1 MTSPIAIGP
10 VLNTVGFTVTGTET
24 RLTLEM
30 TLPQAELVLARLVLA
45 VAVARA
51 WRPAAGVAD
60 LL

>member
-10 VLNTVGFTVTGTET
+10 VLNMVGFTVTGIET
-24 RLTLEM
+24 RLILEM

-45 VAVARA
+45 VAMARA
-51 WRPAAGVAD
+51 WQPAAGIAD